1 MLHLRIL
8 RDSQNKH
15 HYLDGLCNKDVVCL
29 VLSENL
35 TFKNYFYKGRS
46 DMIWTQL
53 ICSNFTILR
62 LHTKQL
68 LAQHIPLLGYTCTS
82 LASPWELQMASL
94 NNSLGVLQK
103 YL

>member
-1 MLHLRIL
+1 MLHLHIL
-8 RDSQNKH
+8 RDSQKKQ

-35 TFKNYFYKGRS
+35 TFYYFYKGHS

-82 LASPWELQMASL
+82 LPSPWELRMALL